1 MVTETRSVSCVAF
14 THTKPSQNRRYWVCL
29 FTRDGAATLDCA
41 LRSITDQTIPAK
53 FIVVVDDG
61 STDQTPIILRH
72 YDAVAVVRTGST
84 TRDIRRAPRLI
95 NIARDRA
102 QTLGIPE
109 YFMITGDDCVFPSH
123 YVETILKVMD
133 SDPKLVIAS
142 GDWGVKPPPDMI
154 KAPQG
159 AGRIVRESYMTLLGG
174 RYPEQYGWE
183 SWILYK
189 ALQMNYKILNLT
201 ELRFV
206 HSRSYSGKQ
215 TFNWGRGMW
224 TLGYDPLFVVARIAK
239 NILFADEPLNV
250 SANLAMLAGYVSGF
264 LESDSYSKPYDM
276 DLRRNVARSQRS
288 RLARILKVAG
298 WTRSRIPK

>member
-1 MVTETRSVSCVAF
+1 LVDETRTVSSLAS
-14 THTKPSQNRRYWVCL
+14 THAKASENRRYWVCL
-29 FTRDGAATLDCA
+29 YTRDGAATLDSA

-61 STDQTPIILRH
+61 STDQTPAALRH
-72 YDAVAVVRTGST
+72 YEAVAVVRTGST

-95 NIARDRA
+95 NIARDRG

-109 YFMITGDDCVFPSH
+109 YCMITGDDCVFPSH
-123 YVETILKVMD
+123 YVEAILKVMD
-133 SDPKLVIAS
+133 SDPRLVIAS

-189 ALQMNYKILNLT
+189 ALQMKYRVLNLT

-206 HSRSYSGKQ
+206 HSRSYTRKQ
-215 TFNWGRGMW
+215 TLNWGRGMW
-224 TLGYDPLFVVARIAK
+224 ALGYDPFFVLARIAK

-250 SANLAMLAGYVSGF
+250 SSNLAMLAGYLSGF
-264 LESDSYSKPYDM
+264 LRSDPYSRPFDKDI
-276 DLRRNVARSQRS
+276 RRYVARSQRL
-288 RLARILKVAG
+288 RLARIFTVG
-298 WTRSRIPK
+298 TRIRSRF